1 MNEARPGYGA
11 QGPNHPPQQ
20 PHHPAQ
26 PPLSSQP
33 RPAAVAP
40 HAPAAPAAPH
50 AHPTFRAA
58 VTGVLP
64 TKAPPAEETSSLEL
78 VEVEPDAPAGT
89 ATATEAPKS
98 KIHAFSV
105 LGVSQKQH
113 DWKRPT
119 VNTEKGPCRVR
130 SFHGRLSEQGLEYL
144 DHAVNEWLD
153 RHPDVDVKMV
163 TSTVG
168 QFDGKI
174 KEPALILNV
183 WY

>member
-11 QGPNHPPQQ
+11 PLPNHPPQP

-26 PPLSSQP
+26 PPLSQP

-40 HAPAAPAAPH
+40 HAPAWPH
-50 AHPTFRAA
+50 ANPQFRAS

-78 VEVEPDAPAGT
+78 VEVEPDTPGAATT
-89 ATATEAPKS
+89 AEAPKS

-105 LGVSQKQH
+105 LGVSQKEH
-113 DWKRPT
+113 DWKRQT
-119 VNTEKGPCRVR
+119 INSAKGPCRVR

-144 DHAVNEWLD
+144 DHAINEWLD